1 MLLPIAAHRGT
12 GASCGASNSFQLHR
26 VRQPQPHTPWPLR
39 CSAQPRGSSTAALVD
54 PRMAAALRARRPP
67 TERSK
72 IHAIGHAGLDGASC
86 HRRLRGAV
94 HGSVVCLRQQHTE
107 NSPKHCESFGAE
119 ILAMLI
125 KPHVQIPKK
134 APFLGL
140 LWTLERDWRSNHRR
154 YWHRRTRTARA
165 RHVQCSTRC
174 TATLGAPAGLLWR
187 SGALG
192 GRSAVF

>member
-67 TERSK
+67 TERSRN
-72 IHAIGHAGLDGASC
+72 HAIGHAGLDGASC
-86 HRRLRGAV
+86 HRRLRSVA
-94 HGSVVCLRQQHTE
+94 HGLRQRLLPEPRRSHLISTV
-107 NSPKHCESFGAE
+107 SVAVIPSE
-119 ILAMLI
+119 IFRTGGLSRMC
-125 KPHVQIPKK
+125 KYQKK

-154 YWHRRTRTARA
+154 YWHLRTRTARA

-174 TATLGAPAGLLWR
+174 TATRGAAAGLFWR

-192 GRSAVF
+192 G